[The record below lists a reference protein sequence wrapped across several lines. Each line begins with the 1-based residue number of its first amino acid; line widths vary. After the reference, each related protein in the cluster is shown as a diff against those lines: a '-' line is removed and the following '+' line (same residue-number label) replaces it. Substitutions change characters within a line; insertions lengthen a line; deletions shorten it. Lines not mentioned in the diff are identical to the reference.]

1 MPPGSSAGRL
11 RKPEAGFTLLE
22 LLVVLALV
30 GVLTALALPN
40 LARIYDNLTLR
51 TEQDHIL
58 DQFAALGHEAM
69 LRQRAY
75 VVFGTEAPPAE
86 ELVVYADYEPYFLD
100 VAAGWQ
106 VRLDAPLLVHA
117 NGVCLGGEVTLA
129 HDDAPGVTVSLA
141 APFCRVGDDA

>member
-1 MPPGSSAGRL
+1 MATMPPSLGAGRR
-11 RKPEAGFTLLE
+11 RKPAAGFTLLE
-22 LLVVLALV
+22 LLVVLALI

-40 LARIYDNLTLR
+40 LVRIYDNLTHR
-51 TEQDHIL
+51 AERDHIL

-75 VVFGTEAPPAE
+75 IVFGTETPPE
-86 ELVVYADYEPYFLD
+86 DYADYEPYPLD
-100 VAAGWQ
+100 VPTGWQ
-106 VRLDAPLLVHA
+106 VRLDAPLLVYA

-129 HDDAPGVTVSLA
+129 HDEAPAVAVSLV

>member
-1 MPPGSSAGRL
+1 MPPIFGAL
-11 RKPEAGFTLLE
+11 RKPAAGFTLLE
-22 LLVVLALV
+22 LVVVLALV

-40 LARIYDNLTLR
+40 LVRIYDNLTLR

-75 VVFGTEAPPAE
+75 VVFGTQAPPEE
-86 ELVVYADYEPYFLD
+86 ELAIYADYQPYPLD
-100 VAAGWQ
+100 VAEGWQ
-106 VRLDAPLLVHA
+106 VQLDAPLVVYA

-129 HDDAPGVTVSLA
+129 HDDAPEVTVSLA
-141 APFCRVGDDA
+141 APFCRVDDDA